1 MGRTRKP
8 PRFKSER
15 FPIKSLSDIDCKK
28 TARVDGDLVTLPALG
43 HSKAQV
49 ARHVVQPLHHL
60 GHGRVVHDTL
70 QTAGVKVGR
79 FIAALVH
86 QHRPS
91 PQLQGTIDQAAQ
103 RMGPLAHG
111 LAALSLDD
119 GLAG

>member
-60 GHGRVVHDTL
+60 GHGHV
-70 QTAGVKVGR
+70 
-79 FIAALVH
+79 ALLAPCLIGTGAPPLPGKMTPLHPDHVNH
-86 QHRPS
+86 Q
-91 PQLQGTIDQAAQ
+91 GA
-103 RMGPLAHG
+103 
-111 LAALSLDD
+111 
-119 GLAG
+119 